1 MSMLPKKRIDLS
13 WIKMHLRSD
22 YFLLLII
29 ATGYISIVST
39 LAIWSHHSF
48 NTNAWDLGIYSQ
60 ALYSTLNHG
69 KIFYYTSELPGN
81 PSGSLFG
88 IHFSPFL
95 FLLIPVYALYQNP
108 VTLLVLRP
116 IAIAAGVIP
125 LYWIARERIDSK
137 WLIFL
142 LAIIYLVY
150 PPVMVPIS
158 NFDVEVFLPV
168 LFLFALHYLKN
179 GKLLHAS
186 PFIVL
191 ALMVNE
197 FVPFIVVTMAIYF
210 SILRRKDIIEGLKRR
225 RLTKNAIFS
234 IVLLLGGILWF
245 KLACMVITSFNPT
258 ALSTKWEWGELG
270 TEPTEIIVNAFANPM
285 NTARVLFTDGQS
297 KFLYVISLLA
307 PLAFSSLLAP
317 LTLVMTLPWLTASL
331 LSINPMYYDIVTQYP
346 AFVSS
351 FIFVSAIHGLKK
363 LMNSES
369 IEMPRNVAFLMI
381 VSLLISSLLL
391 PTGGY
396 FSVGKS
402 DESVRTAL
410 DTIPVDASVSVM
422 PEVYP
427 HLCNRLEVYP
437 YFKIGVDYVLINVY
451 SGWYDVTLP
460 QPAHTAQRWSHVEI
474 DDRYGVVV
482 NANGV
487 LLYKSGY
494 KGPIEHFESVNFT
507 HTYCNVQLATGE
519 IIEDHVGLGESVAKA
534 AVLVHRASDPT
545 PLFFEVPQKAL
556 PPGTYKVTVVL
567 KASSTATDEAIT
579 LQITKNPERSN
590 IVTQEIMG
598 TDFTQAQRW
607 QFFTLN
613 FTIRQPTF
621 IEMAAYVT
629 NSTDVYF
636 HCMNVLQVSGEV

>member
-1 MSMLPKKRIDLS
+1 MLPKNRIDLS
-13 WIKMHLRSD
+13 WIKMKVRSD
-22 YFLLLII
+22 YFLLLMI
-29 ATGYISIVST
+29 ATGYISVVST
-39 LAIWSHHSF
+39 LAIWGHHSF

-95 FLLIPVYALYQNP
+95 FLLIPIYALYQNP

-116 IAIAAGVIP
+116 IAIATGVIP
-125 LYWIARERIDSK
+125 LYWIAREQIDSK

-150 PPVMVPIS
+150 PPVMIPIL
-158 NFDVEVFLPV
+158 NFDVEAFLPA
-168 LFLFALHYLKN
+168 LFLFALYYLKK

-197 FVPFIVVTMAIYF
+197 FVPLIVMTMAIYF
-210 SILRRKDIIEGLKRR
+210 AILRRKDIIEGLQWR

-234 IVLLLGGILWF
+234 IVLLLVGVLWF

-258 ALSTKWEWGELG
+258 ALSTKWEWGEFG
-270 TEPTEIIVNAFANPM
+270 TEPTEIIVNVFTNPI
-285 NTARVLFTDGQS
+285 NTARVLLSDGQR

-317 LTLVMTLPWLTASL
+317 LTLIMALPWLITSL
-331 LSINPMYYDIVTQYP
+331 LSINPLYYDIVTQYP

-351 FIFVSAIHGLKK
+351 FIFVSAIYGLKR
-363 LMNSES
+363 LMSS
-369 IEMPRNVAFLMI
+369 DSMEMPRRFVSLMI
-381 VSLLISSLLL
+381 VSLLITSLLL

-402 DESVRTAL
+402 NESIRIAL
-410 DTIPVDASVSVM
+410 DKIPVNASVSIM

-427 HLCNRLEVYP
+427 HLSNRLEVYP
-437 YFKIGVDYVLINVY
+437 YFKTGVDYVLINVY

-460 QPAHTAQRWSHVEI
+460 RPAHIAPRWCDVEI
-474 DDRYGVVV
+474 DDGYGVLV

-487 LLYKSGY
+487 LLYRSGY
-494 KGPIEHFESVNFT
+494 KGPVEHFESVNFT
-507 HTYCNVQLATGE
+507 YTYRNVRLATGE
-519 IIEDHVGLGESVAKA
+519 IIEDHIDFGESVDKA
-534 AVLVHRASDPT
+534 AVLVHMASDPT

-556 PPGTYKVTVVL
+556 PPGTYKVRAVL
-567 KASSTATDEAIT
+567 KISSTTTDKAIT
-579 LQITKNPERSN
+579 LQITKKPERSK

-607 QFFTLN
+607 QVLMFN

-621 IEMAAYVT
+621 IEVATYVT

-636 HCMNVLQVSGEV
+636 HFMNILQVSGEV

>member
-1 MSMLPKKRIDLS
+1 MLPKNRIDLP
-13 WIKMHLRSD
+13 WIKTKIRSD
-22 YFLLLII
+22 YFLLLMI
-29 ATGYISIVST
+29 AIGYISIVST
-39 LAIWSHHSF
+39 LAIWGHHSF

-95 FLLIPVYALYQNP
+95 FLLIPIYALYQNP

-116 IAIAAGVIP
+116 IAIATGVIP
-125 LYWIARERIDSK
+125 LYWIAREQMDSK

-150 PPVMVPIS
+150 PPVMVPIL

-191 ALMVNE
+191 ALMINE
-197 FVPFIVVTMAIYF
+197 FVPFIVMTMAIYF

-258 ALSTKWEWGELG
+258 ALSTKWEWGEFG
-270 TEPTEIIVNAFANPM
+270 NEPTEIIINVFTNPT
-285 NTARVLFTDGQS
+285 NTARVLFSDGQR

-307 PLAFSSLLAP
+307 PFAFSSLLAP
-317 LTLVMTLPWLTASL
+317 LTLIMTLPWLTASL

-351 FIFVSAIHGLKK
+351 FIFVSAIHGLKR
-363 LMNSES
+363 LMNSDS
-369 IEMPRNVAFLMI
+369 TEMPKKVAYLMI
-381 VSLLISSLLL
+381 VSLLISSSLL

-402 DESVRTAL
+402 DDSMRMAL
-410 DTIPVDASVSVM
+410 DKIPVNASVSVM

-437 YFKIGVDYVLINVY
+437 YFKTGVDYVLINVY

-460 QPAHTAQRWSHVEI
+460 QPAHTAPRWCHVEI

-507 HTYCNVQLATGE
+507 YTYRYVRLATGE
-519 IIEDHVGLGESVAKA
+519 IIEDRVGSGESVAKA
-534 AVLVHRASDPT
+534 AVLVHKASDPT
-545 PLFFEVPQKAL
+545 PLFFEVPKKAL
-556 PPGTYKVTVVL
+556 PPGTYRVMTALKV
-567 KASSTATDEAIT
+567 SSTATDDAIT
-579 LQITKNPERSN
+579 LQIRKNPERYE

-598 TDFTQAQRW
+598 TDFTEAQRW
-607 QFFTLN
+607 QVFTFNFF
-613 FTIRQPTF
+613 IGQPTF
-621 IEMAAYVT
+621 IEIAAYVT
-629 NSTDVYF
+629 DSTDVYF
-636 HCMNVLQVSGEV
+636 YYMNILQVSGEV